1 MKSPSQYGEYNF
13 LKIQNKF
20 KKFFLLWQDIAE
32 RKKFKLKFSY
42 KKNLITNL
50 VCISTIFT
58 NKDLTRDRVHL
69 SNQSQLTSMNDWQT
83 KNRQTYFQKKKK
95 LKKPSKNCSIVVLLT
110 CYGNLC
116 TLVENSLNSEKVFSM
131 ATHSKSS
138 FYLCLTNNECV
149 NGSRV
154 KIIHKRYL

>member
-1 MKSPSQYGEYNF
+1 MLMKTPRGFLVKFNGNPGRFNLKGLKSPSQYGEYNF

-20 KKFFLLWQDIAE
+20 KKFFLLWQDIAQ

-83 KNRQTYFQKKKK
+83 KNRQTYFQKKK
-95 LKKPSKNCSIVVLLT
+95 N
-110 CYGNLC
+110 
-116 TLVENSLNSEKVFSM
+116 
-131 ATHSKSS
+131 
-138 FYLCLTNNECV
+138 
-149 NGSRV
+149 
-154 KIIHKRYL
+154 